1 MLFTLSYLQ
10 KLYTASQKSDGALLA
25 VLQTEDL
32 IITVNNA
39 RINDMDLTRGVAH
52 YSRKKS

>member
-1 MLFTLSYLQ
+1 MLFTLRYLQ
-10 KLYTASQKSDGALLA
+10 KVYTASQKSDGALLA
-25 VLQTEDL
+25 ALQTEDL

-39 RINDMDLTRGVAH
+39 RTNNMDLTRGAAH

>member
-39 RINDMDLTRGVAH
+39 RT
-52 YSRKKS
+52 